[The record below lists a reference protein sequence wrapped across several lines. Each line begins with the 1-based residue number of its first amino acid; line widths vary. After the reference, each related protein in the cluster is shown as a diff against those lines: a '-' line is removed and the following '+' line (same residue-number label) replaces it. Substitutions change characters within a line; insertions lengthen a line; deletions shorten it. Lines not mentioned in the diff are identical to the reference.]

1 MVVTLQNVQNPAY
14 RPSGAYYLF
23 AAKQYLFAGHERFE
37 IMPSFDIVSEVDLA
51 EADNA
56 VQNVT
61 REITTRYDFKGSK
74 STIEMKDG
82 VITIFADDDMKLRQM
97 HEILQGNMQKRGIEP
112 GSLDYKKEEPA
123 AGQSVRQQ
131 VVLKQG
137 IDKELAKKIVKAIKG
152 EKLKVQSAIQG
163 EELRITGK
171 KRDDL
176 QDVIAFVKAMKLE
189 QPLQYKNFRD

>member
-1 MVVTLQNVQNPAY
+1 
-14 RPSGAYYLF
+14 
-23 AAKQYLFAGHERFE
+23 
-37 IMPSFDIVSEVDLA
+37 MPSFDIVSDVDLA

-74 STIEMKDG
+74 STVEMKDG
-82 VITIFADDDMKLRQM
+82 VITIFADDELKLRQL

-112 GSLDYKKEEPA
+112 GSLDYQKVEPA

-131 VVLKQG
+131 VLLKQG
-137 IDKELAKKIVKAIKG
+137 IEKDLAKSIVKAIKG
-152 EKLKVQSAIQG
+152 GKFKVQAAIQG
-163 EELRITGK
+163 DELRITGK

-176 QDVIAFVKAMKLE
+176 QEIIAFVKGMKVE